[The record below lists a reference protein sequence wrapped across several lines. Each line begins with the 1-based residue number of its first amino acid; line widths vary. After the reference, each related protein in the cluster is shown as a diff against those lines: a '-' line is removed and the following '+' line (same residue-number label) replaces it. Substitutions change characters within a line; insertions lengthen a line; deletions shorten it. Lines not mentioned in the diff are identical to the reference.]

1 MKPFRISLST
11 QQPSRVPLRRYLIA
25 ALTTAAGIA
34 ALLPWHDQ
42 LALVNVAMLLLMMV
56 ALVAAYLGRGPAIVA
71 SLICVLAFDVGFVP
85 PRGSLSVHDA
95 EYLIVFAVMLAVALI
110 VSQISGQLRQRTLD
124 AEASEQ
130 RQRRLF
136 ELAAELNA
144 TLRRE
149 QVIEVAAAFL
159 STQFDAQTRL
169 HPTAAMI
176 DRSGPDRAISSD
188 ADAAVRA
195 VEFSGQPALI
205 SDGDSER
212 PKRHLLP
219 LHGATRLRGVF
230 DVRMPAQ
237 PAAVAS
243 EQDGILRV
251 VASLVAAALER
262 LHYVEVAARTQAEVE
277 AERLRNTLL
286 STLSHDLRTPLT
298 VLYGQADALREHA
311 ADHPVLAGEA
321 AAVCDEA
328 LRVNRLCEG
337 LLDLARLRDAP
348 NLLRRDWVGLEE
360 LVGAALAGLRGV
372 RGIDQVEVR
381 LPDDLPWLRLDAQ
394 MFERV
399 IVNLIDNALKQGGAA
414 QRVWVDA
421 MVDGEVL
428 RLTIANTGSR
438 FPDQAQALLQ
448 PYARGGRS
456 DAGPGFGLG
465 LAICK
470 AIIEAHGARIE
481 LCNLADA
488 AEVRVILPLPA
499 QAMPELPADAAA
511 AEGAL

>member
-1 MKPFRISLST
+1 MKSYSNTPALQT
-11 QQPSRVPLRRYLIA
+11 LLRRYLIA
-25 ALTTAAGIA
+25 TMTSVAGIA
-34 ALLPWHDQ
+34 ALLPWHAQ

-56 ALVAAYLGRGPAIVA
+56 ALIAAYLGRGPAIVA
-71 SLICVLAFDVGFVP
+71 SLLCVLAFDIGFVP
-85 PRGSLSVHDA
+85 PRGSLTVHDA

-110 VSQISGQLRQRTLD
+110 VSQISGKLRQNTLD
-124 AEASEQ
+124 AVASEQ
-130 RQRRLF
+130 RQRHLF
-136 ELAAELNA
+136 ELAAALSA
-144 TLRRE
+144 TLRRD

-159 STQFDAQTRL
+159 SAQFDARL
-169 HPTAAMI
+169 HLHAATAAV
-176 DRSGPDRAISSD
+176 DRRASVGTDGKDS
-188 ADAAVRA
+188 DAAVRS

-205 SDGDSER
+205 DDGDPLR

-219 LHGATRLRGVF
+219 LHGATRLRGVL
-230 DVRMPAQ
+230 DVRVPASS
-237 PAAVAS
+237 AAA
-243 EQDGILRV
+243 QGPDRILTV

-298 VLYGQADALREHA
+298 VLYAQADALREHA
-311 ADHPVLAGEA
+311 AGHPGLAREA

-337 LLDLARLRDAP
+337 LLDLARLRDTP
-348 NLLRRDWVGLEE
+348 HLLRRDWVALEE

-372 RGIDQVEVR
+372 PGVDAIEVA
-381 LPDDLPWLRLDAQ
+381 LPQDLPWLQLDAQ

-399 IVNLIDNALKQGGAA
+399 IVNLVDNALKQGGAA
-414 QRVWVDA
+414 QRISIAARAD
-421 MVDGEVL
+421 DEFL
-428 RLTIANTGSR
+428 QLTIANSGSR
-438 FPDQAQALLQ
+438 FPEHPQALLH
-448 PYARGGRS
+448 PYARGDRA

-470 AIIEAHGARIE
+470 AIVEAHGARIE
-481 LCNLADA
+481 LGNHGDA

-499 QAMPELPADAAA
+499 QAMPALPVDS
-511 AEGAL
+511 GAGERAQ